1 MIPDKII
8 RFLQLQGNAAVAG
21 TRDRNLMP
29 YGHRVSGWQL
39 QPDSRTLTAFI
50 GNPFVEGFL
59 QTALDNGQI
68 AITIEEFPSLETY
81 QVKGRYVSHR
91 PVRPEEIE
99 LVNRTRERYVKNITT
114 LNPDYQAHAD
124 LVRASIPDAAIAV
137 DVDVQEV
144 FVQTPGPT
152 AGARVYPPAEN

>member
-8 RFLQLQGNAAVAG
+8 RFLQQQGTAGLAG

-29 YGHRVSGWQL
+29 SGHRVSGWHL
-39 QPDSRTLTAFI
+39 QPDGRTLTALI

-59 QTALDNGQI
+59 QTALDNGQV

-81 QVKGRYVSHR
+81 QFKGRYLAHR
-91 PVRPEEIE
+91 PIQPEEIE
-99 LVNRTRERYVKNITT
+99 LVNRTRERYVKNITS
-114 LNPDYQAHAD
+114 LNPDYQAHGD
-124 LVRASIPDAAIAV
+124 LVRASIPHATVAV

-152 AGARVYPPAEN
+152 AGRRVYPPAEN